1 MSNQLENDVLEYI
14 DKNHPKF
21 YQALWRIMDL
31 KDVTVI
37 TLSRDSYLSK
47 EQIYRYLTDGG
58 IKRFKIGNIVA
69 FCVAMHVPLKVSKK
83 LIQLSGCPYKPS
95 SSVIDRRYQYILKK
109 APMWTMDDA
118 NNYIDRINAT
128 ITEDHLP
135 HLPNEK
141 TYQRHLRIQEG

>member
-1 MSNQLENDVLEYI
+1 MSNLLEDDVLEYI
-14 DKNHPKF
+14 NSNNLKL
-21 YQALWRIMDL
+21 YQALWKIMDL
-31 KDVTVI
+31 EDMSVKE
-37 TLSRDSYLSK
+37 LARYSYLSK

-69 FCVAMHVPLKVSKK
+69 FCVAMHVPPKVSKK

-95 SSVIDRRYQYILKK
+95 GSVIDRRYQYILKK

-128 ITEDHLP
+128 ITEDHLS

-141 TYQRHLRIQEG
+141 TYQRHLKLQEG